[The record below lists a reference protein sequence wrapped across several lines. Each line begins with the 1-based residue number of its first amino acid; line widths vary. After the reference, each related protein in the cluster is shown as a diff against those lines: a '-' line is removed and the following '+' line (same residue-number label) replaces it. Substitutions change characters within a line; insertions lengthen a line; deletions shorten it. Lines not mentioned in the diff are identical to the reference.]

1 MSLVS
6 VPLRVSFSTEV
17 APPFR
22 SQRQMP
28 ESLTGIVERITF
40 HSPESG
46 FSVLRVKVKGQPELV
61 TVVGSAT
68 SVSCG
73 EILEAQGDW
82 IIDRQFGQQF
92 KAEQLSTSHPASV
105 AGIQRFLGSGAVR
118 SVGPKIAE
126 RIVERFGDQALEVLD
141 QKPSLLLDVHGIGE
155 SRLSRM
161 RESWREQ
168 KEVRKITLFLS
179 EYDIS
184 SAKALRI
191 YRTYGGRAIA
201 RIKENP
207 YQLANDIRGIGFK
220 TADELAGKLG
230 IAKDSPF
237 RIEAGVQYTLQQ
249 LSSEGHCAYPAE
261 EVHQKAAELLGVD
274 ADATETAASR
284 AIEQRLLIR
293 ETVDGRE
300 MLYLAALHQSEVLLA
315 KSIGQLTQ
323 NAELPLAE
331 IDIEKA
337 IPWVQETLGIELA
350 AQQETAIREAM
361 MAKMLVVTGGPGVGK
376 TTLVRSL
383 LEIFRAKRKQCI
395 LAAPT
400 GRAAKRLAETTGQE
414 AKTIH
419 RLLEFDPVRGEF
431 KRHAK
436 NPLEGD
442 LFVIDESSM
451 LDLVLAQQLMR
462 AIPEKASVVWVGDVD
477 QLPSVGPGC
486 VLNDLIKSELVPVV
500 RLTEVFRQARESK
513 IISAAYE
520 INQGLVPDLTSPE
533 NDVSDFYFIE
543 AEDPEKIRRLL
554 VKVIK
559 ERIPQRFSMDP
570 MSEIQVLAPMNRS
583 ELGARNL
590 NVVLQEALNGEGGQA
605 EVERYGWRF
614 RVGDRVIQNENNY
627 DRDVYNGDL
636 GLIEKINRVEQTM
649 TVKMDGRLVEYD
661 FGDLDE
667 LSLAYV
673 MSIHKSQGSEFPG
686 VVIPLHTQHFM
697 MLQRNLLYTA
707 VTRGKQLVVLIGSRK
722 ALEMSVQ
729 RADSGARWTTLSR
742 RLREYL

>member
-1 MSLVS
+1 
-6 VPLRVSFSTEV
+6 
-17 APPFR
+17 
-22 SQRQMP
+22 MP
-28 ESLTGIVERITF
+28 ENLTGIVERITF

-46 FSVLRVKVKGQPELV
+46 FSVLRVKVKGQTECV
-61 TVVGSAT
+61 TVVGSTT

-73 EILEAQGDW
+73 EVLEARGDW

-92 KAEQLSTSHPASV
+92 KAEQLSTSHPASA

-141 QKPSLLLDVHGIGE
+141 QKPRLLLEIHGIGD
-155 SRLSRM
+155 SRLTRM

-191 YRTYGGRAIA
+191 YRTYGGHAIA

-220 TADELAGKLG
+220 TADELAHKLG
-230 IAKDSPF
+230 IAPDSPF
-237 RIEAGVQYTLQQ
+237 RIEAGVQHTLQQ

-274 ADATETAASR
+274 QEATAQAATR
-284 AIEQRLLIR
+284 ALEQRSLIC
-293 ETVDGRE
+293 EKVDGQE
-300 MLYLAALHQSEVLLA
+300 MLYLTALHRSEVGLADSIANLLEEPG
-315 KSIGQLTQ
+315 SP
-323 NAELPLAE
+323 LPD
-331 IDIEKA
+331 IDVEKA
-337 IPWVQETLGIELA
+337 IEWVQQSLEIELA
-350 AQQETAIREAM
+350 LQQQEAIRKAVVSR
-361 MAKMLVVTGGPGVGK
+361 MLVVTGGPGVGK
-376 TTLVRSL
+376 TTLVKSL
-383 LEIFRAKRKQCI
+383 LEIFRAKRQHCV

-400 GRAAKRLAETTGQE
+400 GRAAKRLAETTDQE

-419 RLLEFDPVRGEF
+419 RLLEFDPIRGEF
-431 KRHAK
+431 KRNSR

-451 LDLVLAQQLMR
+451 LDVVLAQQLMR
-462 AIPEKASVVWVGDVD
+462 AIPVNAAVVWVGDVD

-486 VLNDLIKSELVPVV
+486 VLKDLIQSGVVPVV
-500 RLTEVFRQARESK
+500 RLTEVFRQAQASRIVSV
-513 IISAAYE
+513 AYE
-520 INQGLVPDLTSPE
+520 INQGRVPDLTSQE
-533 NDVSDFYFIE
+533 SEASDFYYID
-543 AEDPEKIRRLL
+543 ADDPEKIRRLM

-559 ERIPQRFSMDP
+559 ERIPRRFGLDP
-570 MSEIQVLAPMNRS
+570 MRDIQVLAPMNRS
-583 ELGARNL
+583 ELGSRNL
-590 NVVLQEALNGEGGQA
+590 NVVLQDVLNGEPGQA

-636 GLIEKINRVEQTM
+636 GIIEKINRVEQTM
-649 TVKMDGRLVEYD
+649 TVKMDTRLVEYD

-673 MSIHKSQGSEFPG
+673 MSIHKSQGSEFPC
-686 VVIPLHTQHFM
+686 VVIPLHTQHYV

-707 VTRGKQLVVLIGSRK
+707 ITRGKQLVVVLGSRR

-729 RADSGARWTTLSR
+729 RADSGRRWTTLAR
-742 RLREYL
+742 RLSERLVLG

>member
-1 MSLVS
+1 
-6 VPLRVSFSTEV
+6 
-17 APPFR
+17 
-22 SQRQMP
+22 MP
-28 ESLTGIVERITF
+28 ENLTGIVERITF

-46 FSVLRVKVKGQPELV
+46 FSVLRVKVKGQTELV
-61 TVVGSAT
+61 TVVGSTT

-73 EILEAQGDW
+73 EVLEARGDW

-92 KAEQLSTSHPASV
+92 KAEQLSTSHPASA

-126 RIVERFGDQALEVLD
+126 RIVDRFGDRALEILD
-141 QKPSLLLDVHGIGE
+141 ENPRLLLEIHGIGD
-155 SRLSRM
+155 SRLTRM

-179 EYDIS
+179 EYEIS

-191 YRTYGGRAIA
+191 YRTYGGHAIA
-201 RIKENP
+201 KIKENP

-220 TADELAGKLG
+220 TADELASKLG
-230 IAKDSPF
+230 IAPDSPF
-237 RIEAGVQYTLQQ
+237 RIEAGVQHTLQQ

-274 ADATETAASR
+274 QEATAEAATR
-284 AIEQRLLIR
+284 AVEQRSLIS
-293 ETVDGRE
+293 ENVDGQE
-300 MLYLAALHQSEVLLA
+300 MLYLAALHRSEVGLADTIANLLEEP
-315 KSIGQLTQ
+315 GVP
-323 NAELPLAE
+323 LPE
-331 IDIEKA
+331 IDVEKA
-337 IPWVQETLGIELA
+337 IQWVQESSELELA
-350 AQQETAIREAM
+350 SQQQEAIRKAVVSR
-361 MAKMLVVTGGPGVGK
+361 MLVVTGGPGVGK
-376 TTLVRSL
+376 TTLVKSL
-383 LEIFRAKRKQCI
+383 LEIFRAKRQHCV

-431 KRHAK
+431 KRNSR

-451 LDLVLAQQLMR
+451 LDVVLAQQLMR
-462 AIPEKASVVWVGDVD
+462 AIPVKAAVVWVGDVD

-486 VLNDLIKSELVPVV
+486 VLNDLIESGVVPVV
-500 RLTEVFRQARESK
+500 RLTEVFRQAQTSRIVSV
-513 IISAAYE
+513 AYE
-520 INQGLVPDLTSPE
+520 INQGHVPDLTSQE
-533 NDVSDFYFIE
+533 SDASDFYYID
-543 AEDPEKIRRLL
+543 ADDPEKIRRLM

-559 ERIPQRFSMDP
+559 ERIPRRFALDP
-570 MSEIQVLAPMNRS
+570 MRDIQVLAPMNRS

-590 NVVLQEALNGEGGQA
+590 NVVLQDVLNGESGQA

-636 GLIEKINRVEQTM
+636 GIIEKINRVEQTM
-649 TVKMDGRLVEYD
+649 TVKMDTRLVEYD

-673 MSIHKSQGSEFPG
+673 MSIHKSQGSEFPC
-686 VVIPLHTQHFM
+686 VVIPLHTQHYV

-707 VTRGKQLVVLIGSRK
+707 ITRGKQLVVVLGSRR

-729 RADSGARWTTLSR
+729 RADSGRRWTTLAR
-742 RLREYL
+742 RLKERIVVV

>member
-1 MSLVS
+1 
-6 VPLRVSFSTEV
+6 
-17 APPFR
+17 
-22 SQRQMP
+22 MP
-28 ESLTGIVERITF
+28 ETLTGIVERITF

-46 FSVLRVKVKGQPELV
+46 FSVLRVKVKGQGDLV

-73 EILEAQGDW
+73 EVLEARGDW

-92 KAEQLSTSHPASV
+92 KAEQLSTSHPASA

-141 QKPSLLLDVHGIGE
+141 QNPKRLLEIHGIGD
-155 SRLSRM
+155 SRLTRM

-179 EYDIS
+179 EFEIS
-184 SAKALRI
+184 SSKALRI
-191 YRTYGGRAIA
+191 YRTYGGHAIA
-201 RIKENP
+201 KIKENP

-220 TADELAGKLG
+220 TADGLAGKLG
-230 IAKDSPF
+230 IPPDSPF

-249 LSSEGHCAYPAE
+249 LASEGHCAYPAE
-261 EVHQKAAELLGVD
+261 EVHQKAAELLGV
-274 ADATETAASR
+274 AQEATSEAVVR
-284 AIEQRLLIR
+284 AIEHRSLIG
-293 ETVDGRE
+293 ETVEGRE
-300 MLYLAALHQSEVLLA
+300 MLYLTSLHRSEVGLADSIASLLRA
-315 KSIGQLTQ
+315 KG
-323 NAELPLAE
+323 LPLPE

-337 IPWVQETLGIELA
+337 ILWVQESLGMELA
-350 AQQETAIREAM
+350 SQQQEAIRKAVTSR
-361 MAKMLVVTGGPGVGK
+361 MLVITGGPGVGK
-376 TTLVRSL
+376 TTLVKSL
-383 LEIFRAKRKQCI
+383 LEIFRAKRRHCI

-400 GRAAKRLAETTGQE
+400 GRAAKRLSETSGQE

-419 RLLEFDPVRGEF
+419 RLLEFDPIQGEF
-431 KRHAK
+431 KRNAR

-451 LDLVLAQQLMR
+451 LDVVLAQQLMR
-462 AIPEKASVVWVGDVD
+462 AIPVNAAVVWVGDVD
-477 QLPSVGPGC
+477 QLPSVGPGS
-486 VLNDLIKSELVPVV
+486 VLQDLIQSGVVPVV
-500 RLTEVFRQARESK
+500 RLTEVFRQAQTSRIVSV
-513 IISAAYE
+513 AYE
-520 INQGLVPDLTSPE
+520 INQGQVPDWTPPE
-533 NDVSDFYFIE
+533 NEMSDFYFIE
-543 AEDPEKIRRLL
+543 ADDPEKIRRLL

-559 ERIPQRFSMDP
+559 HRIPSRFALDP
-570 MSEIQVLAPMNRS
+570 MRDIQVLAPMNRS

-590 NVVLQEALNGEGGQA
+590 NVVLQDVLNAEPGGA

-627 DRDVYNGDL
+627 DREVYNGDL
-636 GLIEKINRVEQTM
+636 GIIDKINRIEQTM
-649 TVKMDGRLVEYD
+649 TVKMESRLVEYD

-673 MSIHKSQGSEFPG
+673 MSIHKSQGSEFPC

-697 MLQRNLLYTA
+697 MLQRNLLYTG
-707 VTRGKQLVVLIGSRK
+707 VTRGKQLVVILGSKK
-722 ALEMSVQ
+722 ALEISVR
-729 RADSGARWTTLSR
+729 RADSGRRWTALAR
-742 RLREYL
+742 RLRERLAEG

>member
-1 MSLVS
+1 
-6 VPLRVSFSTEV
+6 
-17 APPFR
+17 
-22 SQRQMP
+22 MP
-28 ESLTGIVERITF
+28 ENLTGIVERITF

-46 FSVLRVKVKGQPELV
+46 FSVLRVKVKGQTECV
-61 TVVGSAT
+61 TVVGSTT

-73 EILEAQGDW
+73 EVLEARGDW

-92 KAEQLSTSHPASV
+92 KAEQLSTSHPASA

-141 QKPSLLLDVHGIGE
+141 QKPRLLLEIHGIGD
-155 SRLSRM
+155 SRLTRM

-191 YRTYGGRAIA
+191 YRTYGGHAIA

-220 TADELAGKLG
+220 TADELAHKLG
-230 IAKDSPF
+230 IAPDSPF
-237 RIEAGVQYTLQQ
+237 RIEAGVQHTLQQ

-274 ADATETAASR
+274 QEATAQAATR
-284 AIEQRLLIR
+284 ALEQRSLIC
-293 ETVDGRE
+293 EKVDGQE
-300 MLYLAALHQSEVLLA
+300 MLYLTALHRSEVGLADSIANLLEEPG
-315 KSIGQLTQ
+315 SP
-323 NAELPLAE
+323 LPD
-331 IDIEKA
+331 IDVEKA
-337 IPWVQETLGIELA
+337 IEWVQQSLEIELA
-350 AQQETAIREAM
+350 LQQQEAIRKAVVSR
-361 MAKMLVVTGGPGVGK
+361 MLVVTGGPGVGK
-376 TTLVRSL
+376 TTLVKSL
-383 LEIFRAKRKQCI
+383 LEIFRAKRQHCV

-419 RLLEFDPVRGEF
+419 RLLEFDPIRGEF
-431 KRHAK
+431 KRNSR

-451 LDLVLAQQLMR
+451 LDVVLAQQLMR
-462 AIPEKASVVWVGDVD
+462 AIPVNAAVVWVGDVD

-486 VLNDLIKSELVPVV
+486 VLKDLIQSGVVPVV
-500 RLTEVFRQARESK
+500 RLTEVFRQAQASRIVSV
-513 IISAAYE
+513 AYE
-520 INQGLVPDLTSPE
+520 INQGRVPDLTSQE
-533 NDVSDFYFIE
+533 SEASDFYYID
-543 AEDPEKIRRLL
+543 ADDPEKIRRLM

-559 ERIPQRFSMDP
+559 ERIPRRFGLDP
-570 MSEIQVLAPMNRS
+570 MRDIQVLAPMNRS
-583 ELGARNL
+583 ELGSRNL
-590 NVVLQEALNGEGGQA
+590 NVVLQDVLNGEPGQA

-636 GLIEKINRVEQTM
+636 GIIEKINRVEQTM
-649 TVKMDGRLVEYD
+649 TVKMDTRLVEYD

-673 MSIHKSQGSEFPG
+673 MSIHKSQGSEFPC
-686 VVIPLHTQHFM
+686 VVIPLHTQHYV

-707 VTRGKQLVVLIGSRK
+707 ITRGKQLVVVLGSRR

-729 RADSGARWTTLSR
+729 RADSGRRWTTLAR
-742 RLREYL
+742 RLSERLVLG